1 MTPLLAATYYSKE
14 NVVDLL
20 LAKMA
25 NTEAKDTVCY
35 CSIVWRP
42 ITIYS
47 IKKDR
52 GRTPLIWA
60 ADYGAENIVQ
70 MLLKAKADINATDKV
85 FIAIAEFLI
94 FIL

>member
-35 CSIVWRP
+35 CSIV
-42 ITIYS
+42 
-47 IKKDR
+47 
-52 GRTPLIWA
+52 
-60 ADYGAENIVQ
+60 
-70 MLLKAKADINATDKV
+70 
-85 FIAIAEFLI
+85 
-94 FIL
+94 